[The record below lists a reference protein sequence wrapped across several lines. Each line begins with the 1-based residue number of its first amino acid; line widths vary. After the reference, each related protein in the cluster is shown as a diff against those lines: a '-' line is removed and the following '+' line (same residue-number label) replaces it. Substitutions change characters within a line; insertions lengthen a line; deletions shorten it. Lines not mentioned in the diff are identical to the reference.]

1 MLIIVSL
8 LIIYAFLLSF
18 CCEFALI
25 IYRFIISES
34 IINRLSIIRLMLLMK
49 LLL

>member
-1 MLIIVSL
+1 MLIIISL

-25 IYRFIISES
+25 IYRFISES
-34 IINRLSIIRLMLLMK
+34 IINRLPIIRLMLLMQ